1 MSGNRAQ
8 VVAYAVVCLSGL
20 GFLAF
25 KMVVWYYRYGV

>member
-1 MSGNRAQ
+1 MSEDQ
-8 VVAYAVVCLSGL
+8 VRGVAYAVVCISGL